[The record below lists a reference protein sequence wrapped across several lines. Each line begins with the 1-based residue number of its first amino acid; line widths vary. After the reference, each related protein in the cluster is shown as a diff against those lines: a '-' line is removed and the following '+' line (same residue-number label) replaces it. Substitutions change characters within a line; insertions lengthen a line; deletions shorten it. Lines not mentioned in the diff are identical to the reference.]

1 MMLGIRTCPRQAPG
15 CCRTQLSRLA
25 WQHREQE
32 RVMTQRPRIAV
43 VTGGA
48 RGIGRGCAHALA
60 RRGFDIVLVDL
71 LRQELQ
77 RTAGELE
84 AIGRSTMI
92 EEADVADHARARAV
106 ADAVKARF
114 GRIDV
119 LVNNAGR
126 GNPAGILEISE
137 AEFDRTIAVN
147 LKSCFNYIQ
156 AFAPMMLDAG
166 GGRIVSMSSLN
177 AHTGGVTSAVSKF
190 SYAAAKAGIIGMTR
204 ALAKELGP
212 AIAINCVCPGIIE
225 TELGNSL
232 TRTRGAELA
241 QKIALRRV
249 GRPADVA
256 ELVAFLATA
265 EPCFITG
272 QAITIDGFQWEI

>member
-1 MMLGIRTCPRQAPG
+1 MTD
-15 CCRTQLSRLA
+15 
-25 WQHREQE
+25 
-32 RVMTQRPRIAV
+32 RVAI

-48 RGIGRGCAHALA
+48 RGIGRGCALELA
-60 RRGFDIVLVDL
+60 RRGFDIALVDML
-71 LRQELQ
+71 PAELA
-77 RTAGELE
+77 RTAAEIE
-84 AIGRSTMI
+84 ALGRRAMT
-92 EEADVADHARARAV
+92 EQADVADHARAKEVVAAV
-106 ADAVKARF
+106 QARL

-126 GNPAGILEISE
+126 GNPAGILEITE
-137 AEFDRTIAVN
+137 DAFDRTIAVN

-156 AFAPMMLDAG
+156 AAAPIMLAGG

-212 AIAINCVCPGIIE
+212 SIAINAVCPGIIE

-232 TRTRGAELA
+232 TKARGPELTA
-241 QKIALRRV
+241 KIAL
-249 GRPADVA
+249 GRLGTPADVA
-256 ELVAFLATA
+256 QLVAFLATA
-265 EPCFITG
+265 EPFFITG
-272 QAITIDGFQWEI
+272 QAFTIDGFQWEI